1 MDLPF
6 VKLQKEIIERQKLSK
21 EDKDNDGSDLVEEK
35 WVEETWIE
43 SLLEKYPDCPNPT
56 NYPRAALYYLINR
69 KKP

>member
-6 VKLQKEIIERQKLSK
+6 IKLQKEIIERQKLSK
-21 EDKDNDGSDLVEEK
+21 KDKDDDSNDL
-35 WVEETWIE
+35 VEETWIE

-56 NYPRAALYYLINR
+56 NFPRAALYYLINR